1 MLKGS
6 TRATPAPAQTRQQA
20 ASVLL
25 APIATSMKPDAILLK
40 QPPDFLFM
48 TTLP

>member
-1 MLKGS
+1 
-6 TRATPAPAQTRQQA
+6 
-20 ASVLL
+20 VLL
-25 APIATSMKPDAILLK
+25 APITTFMKPDAVLLK